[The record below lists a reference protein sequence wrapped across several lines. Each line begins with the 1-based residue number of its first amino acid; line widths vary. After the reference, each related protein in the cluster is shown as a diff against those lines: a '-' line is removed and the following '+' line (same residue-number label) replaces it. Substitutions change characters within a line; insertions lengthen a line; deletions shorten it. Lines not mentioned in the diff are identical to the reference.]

1 MILSAEN
8 LCKSYGAEQILKD
21 ISLTVEPG
29 QSIAVLGT
37 SGRGKSTLISIM
49 GLLLQPDSGTLSLDG
64 ENILQFDDASKS
76 KIRNQD
82 FGFLF
87 QHTQLIGSITVL
99 DNVLVPALLARKK
112 GMEQRAKELLDNLG
126 LSHRLYHYPHQLSIG
141 QKRRVSI
148 ARALLLEPQIV
159 FADEPTNDLDEEN
172 AELVGKQLFKLPEE
186 GKTLILV
193 THDKDLA
200 ARAERRLEL

>member
-172 AELVGKQLFKLPEE
+172 AELVGEQLFKLPEE

>member
-87 QHTQLIGSITVL
+87 QHTQLIGSITIL

-172 AELVGKQLFKLPEE
+172 AELVGEQLFKLPEE